1 MLLLHNFRSQLLF
14 LFLLAFSASGLQ
26 AAEPSARRIV
36 VVDKATRELTLYVGG
51 RQAARFPVSFG
62 VDPVSDKVRAHD
74 LATPEGLYAIT
85 YHKSRTRFHR
95 TLGLSYPNL
104 ADAQRGLASGL
115 VSAAGYTRVRKAAL
129 ASRQTP
135 CDTGLGCAIAIHG
148 GGVYRQFG
156 EFRERDWTEGCIALD
171 NRDMDKLFNLCRVGD
186 PVLIINGARGLF
198 GLVRPFTQVPDLAED
213 GLPVCPDG
221 VCAYEARLR
230 TWLGPTGVTIREGE
244 GYGVSLEV
252 VVYGEGGRPVLAVT
266 DRNPYG
272 EISFLDSVQGAMA
285 DAADPDSAYALL
297 RSAVLVALSG
307 GEIPVVDGGRP
318 LAVFRRLD

>member
-26 AAEPSARRIV
+26 AAEPSARRVV

-51 RQAARFPVSFG
+51 RLAASFPVSFG

-74 LATPEGLYAIT
+74 LATPEGLYSIT
-85 YHKSRTRFHR
+85 YHKSQTRFHR

-115 VSAAGYTRVRKAAL
+115 VSPAAYRRIRKAVL
-129 ASRQTP
+129 ASRPTP
-135 CDTGLGCAIAIHG
+135 CDTGLGCAVAIHG
-148 GGVYRQFG
+148 GGVSRQFG

-171 NRDMDKLFNLCRVGD
+171 NRDMEKLFNLCRVGD
-186 PVLIINGARGLF
+186 PVLIFNGARGLF
-198 GLVRPFTQVPDLAED
+198 GLVRPFTQVPDLADD
-213 GLPVCPDG
+213 GLPDCPDG

-230 TWLGPTGVTIREGE
+230 TWLGPTDVTIREGA

-252 VVYGEGGRPVLAVT
+252 VVYGEGGAPVLAVT
-266 DRNPYG
+266 DRNADG
-272 EISFLDSVQGAMA
+272 EISFLDGVRGTMA
-285 DAADPDSAYALL
+285 DAAAPDSAYALL
-297 RSAVLVALSG
+297 RSAVLVALLG
-307 GEIPVVDGGRP
+307 GEIPVVGGGRE
-318 LAVFRRLD
+318 LAVFGHLD